1 MPSRICR
8 LGLGRLHPCRLP
20 ASLSPWLDCRLGLVA
35 CILVACLHPCRL
47 LPCRLHSSCGCGGGT
62 PHPHA
67 MSFSSQQRTTPS
79 PSGPWQP
86 IVVVCSLVAVHPPP
100 LALLA
105 TNASLSPASL
115 SPASLSPV
123 FMRWRM
129 EFNSSRRLLV
139 ACVLVACSLSPAS
152 LSSASLSPLPC
163 RLPFRLLFIFN
174 MEPMLDPLEPNKS
187 CTCGS

>member
-67 MSFSSQQRTTPS
+67 MSFSSQQRATPS

-115 SPASLSPV
+115 SPASLSPAHL
-123 FMRWRM
+123 
-129 EFNSSRRLLV
+129 SPALV
-139 ACVLVACSLSPAS
+139 ACIIAAGGGPTGCRLSPSATRWESSPNSTVS
-152 LSSASLSPLPC
+152 L
-163 RLPFRLLFIFN
+163 
-174 MEPMLDPLEPNKS
+174 
-187 CTCGS
+187 GS